1 MTDDLLVTMEIPPD
15 IAFARLLTAAAE
27 TLAAR
32 KGFGQRESLRFQLT
46 VEEFFL
52 CLVGLAEGDKPL
64 RVVFTGKRHVLR
76 LAFAFTATSLAL
88 GALNVTA
95 GIAAC
100 ADGEPSHDLGLL
112 LAGKAADRFH
122 LDHKGEKSF
131 FLEAEV
137 DRAYAPAPAVRVPA
151 GLHGPYT
158 VRPCLDPAQLAH
170 GAALA
175 LAVYP
180 VWHCPQSFRTPGK
193 FADRVEDG
201 QIACVAAYD
210 AAGQLAGLLPW
221 SPCSERALFF
231 SGPFVFVPPDEAGAV
246 AGLLVDGFIGAVG
259 RGKYEI
265 VLSFRAT
272 SDVPAEAFE
281 SLGCLDLYRDGAC
294 CPEPVLFRHLRED
307 AGMAVWSRP
316 ALVDFLRDT
325 YDRLAMPREILP
337 VEASKGRER
346 RASLLGCT
354 LDRNRD
360 LGELRPFL
368 DGEDMADNLAAHVC
382 ALRDKGIVNILY
394 YMDLSRPW
402 EAALADDL
410 LRAGFTPNVVLPHGG
425 RGDLVVWQHGKS
437 H

>member
-1 MTDDLLVTMEIPPD
+1 MPDDLRVAMDIPPD
-15 IAFARLLTAAAE
+15 IAFARLLTVAAE
-27 TLAAR
+27 ALARR
-32 KGFGQRESLRFQLT
+32 KRFGQRESLRFQLT

-52 CLVGLAEGDKPL
+52 CLVGLAESEKPI
-64 RVVFTGKRHVLR
+64 RAIFTGKRHMLH
-76 LAFAFTATSLAL
+76 LSFAFTATTLSL

-95 GIAAC
+95 GLTAC
-100 ADGEPSHDLGLL
+100 PDGKPSHDLGLL

-131 FLEAEV
+131 LLEAEV
-137 DRAYAPAPAVRVPA
+137 DRAYPPAPQVRPPA
-151 GLHGPYT
+151 GLRPPYT
-158 VRPCLDPAQLAH
+158 VRECTDPAQLAH

-175 LAVYP
+175 LSVYP
-180 VWHCPQSFRTPGK
+180 AWHCPQSFRFPGK
-193 FADRVEDG
+193 FADRAEDG
-201 QIACVAAYD
+201 QVACVAAFD
-210 AAGQLAGLLPW
+210 GAGQLAGLLSW

-231 SGPFVFVPPDEAGAV
+231 SGPFVFTPRDVAGEV
-246 AGLLVDGFIGAVG
+246 AGLLVDGFLAAVA

-272 SDVPAEAFE
+272 ADVPADAFE
-281 SLGCLDLYRDGAC
+281 SLGCLALCRDGAC
-294 CPEPVLFRHLRED
+294 RPQPVLFRHLRED

-316 ALVDFLRDT
+316 ALEAFLREA
-325 YDRLAMPREILP
+325 YDRLAMPRDILP
-337 VEASKGRER
+337 VEAPEGRGR

-368 DGEDMADNLAAHVC
+368 DGEDMADNLADHVR
-382 ALRDKGIVNILY
+382 ALRDKGILNILY
-394 YMDLSRPW
+394 YMDLSRAW

-410 LRAGFTPNVVLPHGG
+410 LRAGFAPKVVLPHGG
-425 RGDLVVWQHGKS
+425 RGDLVVWQHVRS